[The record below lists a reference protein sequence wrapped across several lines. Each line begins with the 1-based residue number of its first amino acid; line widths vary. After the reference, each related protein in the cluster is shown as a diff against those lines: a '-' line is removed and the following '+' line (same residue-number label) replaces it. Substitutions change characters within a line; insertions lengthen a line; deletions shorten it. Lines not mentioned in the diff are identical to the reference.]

1 MQPCFSCSPCAAS
14 VQIFDTTLRDGEQVP
29 GCKLDTNQKLV
40 IASRLDQMGVDII
53 EAGFPVS
60 SPGDFLSVSEISKIV
75 KNATVCGLTRAVKN
89 DIDVA
94 AAALKHAVRPRIH
107 TGIGTSESHIKYKLN
122 TTPEDIIARAKYAV
136 SYAKTFVEDV
146 EFYAED
152 AGRTDNAFLAR
163 VCEEVIKSGATVLN
177 IPDTTGYCLPSEY
190 GEKIKYL
197 KENVKGI
204 ENVTISCHCH
214 NDLGMA
220 TANSIAGAINGARQI
235 ECTINGI
242 GERAGNTALEEVVMI
257 FKQHPYLNLYT
268 DIQTKQLNEMS
279 RLVSDSMGMMVQPN
293 KAIVGANAFA
303 HSSGIHQDGVIK
315 NRETYEIMDPLDVG
329 VNESSIILTARSGRA
344 ALAYRAKKV
353 GYNLTKTQLDIVY
366 VEFLKFADIKKEV
379 VDSDIHQIIEA
390 CKIESV
396 LIKG

>member
-1 MQPCFSCSPCAAS
+1 MNKDK

-29 GCKLDTNQKLV
+29 GCKLDTAQKLI
-40 IASRLDQMGVDII
+40 IANRLDEMGVDII

-94 AAALKHAVRPRIH
+94 AQALQYAKRPRIH
-107 TGIGTSESHIKYKLN
+107 TGIGTSESHIVHKLN
-122 TTPEDIIARAKYAV
+122 TTKEDIIARAKAAV
-136 SYAKTFVEDV
+136 AHAKTYVEDV

-152 AGRTDNAFLAR
+152 AGRTDNAFLAQ

-177 IPDTTGYCLPSEY
+177 IPDTTGYCLPDEY
-190 GEKIKYL
+190 GAKIKYL

-204 ENVTISCHCH
+204 DNVTISCHCH

-242 GERAGNTALEEVVMI
+242 GERAGNTALEEVVMV
-257 FKQHPYLNLYT
+257 FKQHPYLNLFT
-268 DIQTKQLNEMS
+268 DVNSKQLNEMS

-315 NRETYEIMDPLDVG
+315 NRATYEIIDPLDVG

-353 GYNLTKTQLDIVY
+353 GYELTKVQLDIVY

-379 VDSDIHQIIEA
+379 LDEDIHQIVEA
-390 CKIESV
+390 SKC
-396 LIKG
+396 LQA

>member
-1 MQPCFSCSPCAAS
+1 MNRDK

-40 IASRLDQMGVDII
+40 IAARLDEMGVDII

-89 DIDVA
+89 DIEVA
-94 AAALKHAVRPRIH
+94 AAALKQAVRPRIH

-136 SYAKTFVEDV
+136 SFAKTFVEDV

-152 AGRTDNAFLAR
+152 AGRTDNPFLAR

-268 DIQTKQLNEMS
+268 DVKTKQLNEMS

-366 VEFLKFADIKKEV
+366 VEFLKFADVKKEV
-379 VDSDIHQIIEA
+379 LDSDIHQIIEA
-390 CKIESV
+390 SKIETE

>member
-1 MQPCFSCSPCAAS
+1 MNREK

-40 IASRLDQMGVDII
+40 IANRLDEMGVDII

-75 KNATVCGLTRAVKN
+75 KNAVVCGLTRAVKN

-94 AAALKHAVRPRIH
+94 AQALKHAKRPRIH
-107 TGIGTSESHIKYKLN
+107 TGIGTSESHIVHKLN
-122 TTPEDIIARAKYAV
+122 TTKEDIIARAKFAV
-136 SYAKTFVEDV
+136 SHAKSYVEDV

-152 AGRTDNAFLAR
+152 AGRTDNEFLAR

-177 IPDTTGYCLPSEY
+177 IPDTTGYCLPEEY
-190 GEKIKYL
+190 GAKIKYL

-204 ENVTISCHCH
+204 ENVILSCHCH

-257 FKQHPYLNLYT
+257 FKQHPYLNLDT
-268 DIQTKQLNEMS
+268 NINTRQLNEMS
-279 RLVSDSMGMMVQPN
+279 RLVSESMGMMVQPN

-315 NRETYEIMDPLDVG
+315 NRATYEIMDPLEVG
-329 VNESSIILTARSGRA
+329 VSESSIVLTARSGRA

-353 GYNLTKTQLDIVY
+353 GYELTKVQLDIVY
-366 VEFLKFADIKKEV
+366 EEFLRFADIKKV
-379 VDSDIHQIIEA
+379 VLDEDIHQIIEA
-390 CKIESV
+390 CKINKD
-396 LIKG
+396 LILN

>member
-1 MQPCFSCSPCAAS
+1 MNKDK

-29 GCKLDTNQKLV
+29 GCKLDTAQKLI

-94 AAALKHAVRPRIH
+94 AQALQYAKRPRIH
-107 TGIGTSESHIKYKLN
+107 TGIGTSESHIVHKLN
-122 TTPEDIIARAKYAV
+122 TTKEDIIARAKAAV
-136 SYAKTFVEDV
+136 AHAKTYVEDV

-152 AGRTDNAFLAR
+152 AGRTDNAFLAQ

-177 IPDTTGYCLPSEY
+177 IPDTTGYCLPDEY
-190 GEKIKYL
+190 GAKIKYL

-204 ENVTISCHCH
+204 DNVTISCHCH

-242 GERAGNTALEEVVMI
+242 GERAGNTALEEVVMV

-268 DIQTKQLNEMS
+268 DVNSKQLNEMS

-315 NRETYEIMDPLDVG
+315 NRATYEIIDPLDVG

-353 GYNLTKTQLDIVY
+353 GYELTKVQLDIVY

-379 VDSDIHQIIEA
+379 LDEDIHQIVEA
-390 CKIESV
+390 SKC
-396 LIKG
+396 LQA

>member
-1 MQPCFSCSPCAAS
+1 MNREK

-29 GCKLDTNQKLV
+29 GCKLDTQQKLL
-40 IASRLDQMGVDII
+40 IAERLDEMGVDII

-60 SPGDFLSVSEISKIV
+60 SPGDFLSVSEIGKIV

-94 AAALKHAVRPRIH
+94 AEALKYAKKPRIH
-107 TGIGTSESHIKYKLN
+107 TGIGTSNSHIVHKLN
-122 TTPEDIIARAKYAV
+122 TTREDIIARAKYAV
-136 SYAKTFVEDV
+136 SYAKSFVEDV

-152 AGRTDNAFLAR
+152 AGRTENDFLAR

-177 IPDTTGYCLPSEY
+177 IPDTTGYCLPEEY
-190 GEKIKYL
+190 GAKIKYL

-204 ENVTISCHCH
+204 ENVILSCHCH

-220 TANSIAGAINGARQI
+220 TANSIAGVINGARQI

-242 GERAGNTALEEVVMI
+242 GERAGNTALEEVVMVL
-257 FKQHPYLNLYT
+257 KQHPYLNLDT
-268 DIQTKQLNEMS
+268 SINTRQLNEMS
-279 RLVSDSMGMMVQPN
+279 RLVSESMGMIVQPN
-293 KAIVGANAFA
+293 KAIVGANAFS

-315 NRETYEIMDPLDVG
+315 NRETYEIMDPLEVG

-353 GYNLTKTQLDIVY
+353 GYELTKVQLDIVY
-366 VEFLKFADIKKEV
+366 IEFLKFADIKKEV
-379 VDSDIHQIIEA
+379 LDTDIHQIVEA
-390 CKIESV
+390 CKIESDLV
-396 LIKG
+396 RS

>member
-1 MQPCFSCSPCAAS
+1 MNREK

-40 IASRLDQMGVDII
+40 IANRLDEMGVDII

-60 SPGDFLSVSEISKIV
+60 SPGDFLSVSEICKIV
-75 KNATVCGLTRAVKN
+75 KNATVCGLTRAVEN

-107 TGIGTSESHIKYKLN
+107 TGIGTSDSHIIHKLQ
-122 TTPEDIIARAKYAV
+122 TTREDVIARAKHAV
-136 SYAKTFVEDV
+136 AHAKKYVEDV

-152 AGRTDNAFLAR
+152 AGRTENAFLAK

-177 IPDTTGYCLPSEY
+177 IPDTTGYCLPEEY
-190 GEKIKYL
+190 GAKIKYL

-204 ENVTISCHCH
+204 ENVIISCHCH

-220 TANSIAGAINGARQI
+220 TANSIAGAVNGARQI

-268 DIQTKQLNEMS
+268 DIDSKQLNEMS
-279 RLVSDSMGMMVQPN
+279 RLVSESMGMIVQPN

-315 NRETYEIMDPLDVG
+315 NRATYEIMDPLDVG

-353 GYNLTKTQLDIVY
+353 GYELTKVQLDIVY
-366 VEFLKFADIKKEV
+366 VEFLKFADVKKEV
-379 VDSDIHQIIEA
+379 LDHDIHQIIEA
-390 CKIESV
+390 SKIY
-396 LIKG
+396 INNY

>member
-1 MQPCFSCSPCAAS
+1 MNREK

-29 GCKLDTNQKLV
+29 GCKLDTKQKLV
-40 IASRLDQMGVDII
+40 IANRLDEMGVDII

-94 AAALKHAVRPRIH
+94 AAALKYAKKPRIH
-107 TGIGTSESHIKYKLN
+107 TGIGTSHSHIVHKLN
-122 TTPEDIIARAKYAV
+122 TTREDIIVRAKFAV
-136 SYAKTFVEDV
+136 SYAKSFVEDV

-152 AGRTDNAFLAR
+152 AGRTDNDFLAR
-163 VCEEVIKSGATVLN
+163 VCEEAIKSGATVLN
-177 IPDTTGYCLPSEY
+177 IPDTTGYCLPEEY
-190 GEKIKYL
+190 GAKIKYL
-197 KENVKGI
+197 RENVKGI
-204 ENVTISCHCH
+204 ENVILSCHCH

-220 TANSIAGAINGARQI
+220 TANSISGAVNGARQI

-268 DIQTKQLNEMS
+268 DIDTKQLNEMS
-279 RLVSDSMGMMVQPN
+279 RLVSESMGMMVQPN

-315 NRETYEIMDPLDVG
+315 NRATYEIMDPLDVG
-329 VNESSIILTARSGRA
+329 VNESSIVLTARSGRA

-353 GYNLTKTQLDIVY
+353 GYELTKVQLDIVY

-379 VDSDIHQIIEA
+379 MDDDIHQIIEV
-390 CKIESV
+390 CKIESD
-396 LIKG
+396 LIRN